1 MKPAFQPAPTSHRKG
16 AVSRGQ
22 EGNVPALEA
31 FGKCRLITYIS
42 LNMKNKKPIKQKNTS
57 GPRRSEQPRADALPT
72 REQLLEALAQDADIK
87 GKRDLAKVFG
97 IRGDMRRPFK
107 AMLAELEGDGIITRT
122 RKALRRTAALPHV
135 TVLDIPSDADP
146 DNLHAF
152 PAQWNEEEGEK
163 PRVAVVPGRDARVVP
178 APGDRILA
186 RIDAG
191 DGEIPVYTAKPMKVL
206 DKPRRAHI
214 GIVRMDN
221 EGARLIPID
230 RKQKEMRI
238 PLGDLGTSKDGDLV
252 EVEVKLSGRLMIPR
266 AKVTNVIGNPASEGA
281 VSMIAI
287 HNLEI
292 PYVFPTSVIREAK
305 EAKEATL
312 KGRED
317 WRDLPLITIDPPD
330 AKDHD
335 DAVHAAP
342 DDDPNNDGGF
352 VVTVAIADVA
362 AYVTPGSALDREA
375 YLRGNSVYF
384 PDRVVPMLPER
395 ISNELCSLKEGV
407 PRAALAVRMVL
418 NADGR
423 KIRHSFHRI
432 LMRSAAKLSY
442 QQAQE
447 AIDGNADDKTGPLL
461 EPILRPL
468 WDAYGAMAGARDKR
482 GPLDLDLPERKIIL
496 DAKGM
501 VADIRIPERLEAHRL
516 IEEMMIAANVAA
528 AETLEH
534 KRTELLYRVHDEPS
548 SEKLQSLR
556 DFLGSLD
563 IAVKKSDNVRAS
575 DFNGILAQARKAGN
589 VEQVSEMVLRSQAQA
604 EYAPEN
610 YGHFGLNLD
619 RYAHFTSPIR
629 RYADLIVHRG
639 LIRALGLGDDGL
651 TDQESAK
658 LAGIGQ
664 HISATERRAMLAER
678 ETSDRLLAQ
687 FLAQKIG
694 AKFEGRISGV
704 TRSGLFIRLL
714 ETGADGFIPASTL
727 GQDYYRY
734 VEERQAMIGERTGE
748 TFTLGDRVTV
758 RLLEAAPVAGAL
770 RFELLSEGVRGNPPS
785 GRRLRKGPS
794 KSYGPKGRK
803 KR

>member
-1 MKPAFQPAPTSHRKG
+1 MPIPP
-16 AVSRGQ
+16 
-22 EGNVPALEA
+22 
-31 FGKCRLITYIS
+31 
-42 LNMKNKKPIKQKNTS
+42 KKPKNTS
-57 GPRRSEQPRADALPT
+57 GPRRARQPAAGALPT
-72 REQLLEALAQDADIK
+72 REQLLEALAQQSDIK

-107 AMLAELEGDGIITRT
+107 AMLAELEGEGIITRT

-152 PAQWNEEEGEK
+152 PAQWNEEEGER
-163 PRVAVVPGRDARVVP
+163 PRVTVIQGRDARVAP

-191 DGEIPVYTAKPMKVL
+191 EAEVPVYTAKPMKIL
-206 DKPRRAHI
+206 DKPRKGQI
-214 GIVRMDN
+214 GIVRMDDD
-221 EGARLIPID
+221 GARLIPVD

-238 PLGDLGTSKDGDLV
+238 PLGDLLTASDGDLV

-266 AKVTNVIGNPASEGA
+266 AKVVAVIGNPMSEGA
-281 VSMIAI
+281 ISLIAI

-292 PYVFPTSVIREAK
+292 PYRFPASVTREAE

-317 WRDLPLITIDPPD
+317 WRELPLVTIDPPD

-335 DAVHAAP
+335 DAVYAEPDTDAANP
-342 DDDPNNDGGF
+342 GGF
-352 VVTVAIADVA
+352 IVYVAIADVA
-362 AYVTPGSALDREA
+362 AYVRPGTALDREA

-395 ISNELCSLKEGV
+395 ISNELCSLKEAE
-407 PRAALAVRMVL
+407 PRASLAVRMVMG
-418 NADGR
+418 ADGR
-423 KIRHSFHRI
+423 KRSHSFHRV

-442 QQAQE
+442 QQAQA
-447 AIDGNADDKTGPLL
+447 AIDGNPDDKTGPILG
-461 EPILRPL
+461 PILRPL
-468 WDAYGAMAGARDKR
+468 WAAYAAMAKARDQR
-482 GPLDLDLPERKIIL
+482 GPLDLDLPERKIVL
-496 DAKGM
+496 DDKGL
-501 VADIRIPERLEAHRL
+501 VKDIRIPERLDAHRL

-528 AETLEH
+528 AETLES
-534 KRTELLYRVHDEPS
+534 KRSPLLYRVHDEPS
-548 SEKLQSLR
+548 SEKLQALR

-563 IAVKKSDNVRAS
+563 IAVKKSDSVRAS
-575 DFNGILAQARKAGN
+575 DFNGVLAQSRKAGN

-629 RYADLIVHRG
+629 RYADLIVHRA
-639 LIRALGLGDDGL
+639 LIKALDLGSDGL
-651 TDQESAK
+651 SEQEGLK
-658 LAGIGQ
+658 LTGIGQ

-678 ETSDRLLAQ
+678 ETADRLLAQ
-687 FLAQKIG
+687 FLSAQIG
-694 AKFEGRISGV
+694 ARFEGRISGV
-704 TRSGLFIRLL
+704 TRSGLFVRLL
-714 ETGADGFIPASTL
+714 DTGADGFIPASTL

-734 VEERQAMIGERTGE
+734 VEEMQSMVGERTGE
-748 TFTLGDRVTV
+748 KFSLGDRVTV
-758 RLLEAAPVAGAL
+758 RLLEVAPIAGAM
-770 RFELLSEGVRGNPPS
+770 RFELLSEGTRVNPSSVRRGQKRPS
-785 GRRLRKGPS
+785 R
-794 KSYGPKGRK
+794 SYGPKGRK

>member
-1 MKPAFQPAPTSHRKG
+1 MAKPP
-16 AVSRGQ
+16 
-22 EGNVPALEA
+22 
-31 FGKCRLITYIS
+31 
-42 LNMKNKKPIKQKNTS
+42 KKKHTS
-57 GPRRSEQPRADALPT
+57 GPRRPVQPRAAELPT
-72 REQLLEALAQDADIK
+72 REQLLEALAQDETVK

-107 AMLAELEGDGIITRT
+107 AMLNALEGEGVITRT
-122 RKALRRTAALPHV
+122 RKALRRTAALPPV

-146 DNLHAF
+146 DDLHAY
-152 PAQWNEEEGEK
+152 PAQWNPEEGEP
-163 PRVAVVPGRDARVVP
+163 PRVRVIAGPGARVAP

-191 DGEIPVYTAKPMKVL
+191 DGPVPAYAARPMKVL

-214 GIVRMDN
+214 GIVRRD
-221 EGARLIPID
+221 EDGARLIPVD

-238 PLGDLGTSKDGDLV
+238 PLGDLGEAQDGDLV

-266 AKVTNVIGNPASEGA
+266 ARVTNVIGNPRSEGA
-281 VSMIAI
+281 ISLIAI

-292 PYVFPTSVIREAK
+292 PHRFPASVLREAEDAK
-305 EAKEATL
+305 EAGL
-312 KGRED
+312 RGRED
-317 WRDLPLITIDPPD
+317 WRELPLVTIDPPD

-342 DDDPNNDGGF
+342 DTDGNNPGGF

-362 AYVTPGSALDREA
+362 AYVRPGTALDREA

-395 ISNELCSLKEGV
+395 ISNELCSLKQGE

-418 NADGR
+418 GADGR
-423 KIRHSFHRI
+423 KRSHSFHRI
-432 LMRSAAKLSY
+432 LMRSAARLSY
-442 QQAQE
+442 GQAQA
-447 AIDGNADDKTGPLL
+447 AIDGRPDDQTGPLL
-461 EPILRPL
+461 EPILKPL
-468 WDAYGAMAGARDKR
+468 WAAYAAMARARDKR
-482 GPLDLDLPERKIIL
+482 GPLDLDLPERKILL
-496 DAKGM
+496 DDKGM
-501 VADIRIPERLEAHRL
+501 VRDIFIPERLEAHRL

-528 AETLEH
+528 AETLEQ

-548 SEKLQSLR
+548 SEKLQALR

-563 IAVKKSDNVRAS
+563 IAVKKSDAVRAS
-575 DFNGILAQARKAGN
+575 DFNGILHQARKAGN

-604 EYAPEN
+604 EYAAEN

-629 RYADLIVHRG
+629 RYADLIVHRA
-639 LIRALGLGDDGL
+639 LIKALGLGSDGL
-651 TDQESAK
+651 TEQEAAK
-658 LAGIGQ
+658 LPGIAQ

-678 ETSDRLLAQ
+678 ETADRLLAQ
-687 FLAQKIG
+687 FLADRIG
-694 AKFEGRISGV
+694 ARFEGRISGIA
-704 TRSGLFIRLL
+704 RAGLFIRLT
-714 ETGADGFIPASTL
+714 ETGADGFVPASTL
-727 GQDYYRY
+727 GQDYYRF
-734 VEERQAMIGERTGE
+734 VEERQAMIGERSGE

-770 RFELLSEGVRGNPPS
+770 RFELLSEGTRGNPPS
-785 GRRLRKGPS
+785 GRRPRKSPSRSSFGPR
-794 KSYGPKGRK
+794 GRR

>member
-1 MKPAFQPAPTSHRKG
+1 MAKTPKP
-16 AVSRGQ
+16 
-22 EGNVPALEA
+22 
-31 FGKCRLITYIS
+31 
-42 LNMKNKKPIKQKNTS
+42 KNTS
-57 GPRRSEQPRADALPT
+57 GPKRPRLPVADRLPT
-72 REQLLEALAQDADIK
+72 REQLLEALAQQDDIK

-97 IRGDMRRPFK
+97 IRGDLRRPFK
-107 AMLAELEGDGIITRT
+107 EMLNELEGEGVITRT

-135 TVLDIPSDADP
+135 TVLDIPGDADP
-146 DNLHAF
+146 DDLHAF
-152 PAQWNEEEGEK
+152 PAQWNPEEGEM
-163 PRVAVVPGRDARVVP
+163 PRVRVLVNAKSRIVP

-191 DGEIPVYTAKPMKVL
+191 EGPIPDYSAKPMKVL

-214 GIVRMDN
+214 GIVRMD
-221 EGARLIPID
+221 EDGARLIPVD

-238 PLGDLGTSKDGDLV
+238 PQGDLGAAQDGDLV

-266 AKVTNVIGNPASEGA
+266 ARVTNVIGNPASEGA

-292 PYVFPTSVIREAK
+292 PYKFPASVLREAD
-305 EAKEATL
+305 EAREATL

-317 WRDLPLITIDPPD
+317 WRDLPLITIDPAD

-335 DAVHAAP
+335 DAVHAAR
-342 DDDPNNDGGF
+342 NEDGGF

-362 AYVTPGSALDREA
+362 AYVRPGTALDREA

-395 ISNELCSLKEGV
+395 ISNDLCSLKQGEA
-407 PRAALAVRMVL
+407 RAALAVRMVL
-418 NADGR
+418 GADGR
-423 KIRHSFHRI
+423 KQSHSFHRI

-442 QQAQE
+442 QQAQA
-447 AIDGNADDKTGPLL
+447 AIDGRPDDQTDPLL

-468 WDAYGAMAGARDKR
+468 WAAYAAMGKARDQR
-482 GPLDLDLPERKIIL
+482 APLDLDLPERKILL
-496 DAKGM
+496 DDKGM
-501 VADIRIPERLEAHRL
+501 VRDIHIPERLDAHRL

-528 AETLEH
+528 AETLEQ
-534 KRTELLYRVHDEPS
+534 KRSELLYRVHDEPS
-548 SEKLQSLR
+548 SEKLQALR

-563 IAVKKSDNVRAS
+563 ISVKKSDSVRAA
-575 DFNGILAQARKAGN
+575 DFNGILGQARRAGN
-589 VEQVSEMVLRSQAQA
+589 IEQVSEMVLRSQAQA
-604 EYAPEN
+604 EYAAEN

-629 RYADLIVHRG
+629 RYADLIVHRA
-639 LIRALGLGDDGL
+639 LIRALDLGDDGL
-651 TDQESAK
+651 TEQEAQK
-658 LAGIGQ
+658 LAGIAQ

-687 FLAQKIG
+687 YLAERIG
-694 AKFEGRISGV
+694 ARFAGRISGV
-704 TRSGLFIRLL
+704 TRSGLFIRLS
-714 ETGADGFIPASTL
+714 ETGADGFVPASTL

-734 VEERQAMIGERTGE
+734 VEERQAMIGERSGE
-748 TFTLGDRVTV
+748 TFGLGDPVEV

-770 RFELLSEGVRGNPPS
+770 RFELLSEGRRGNPPS
-785 GRRLRKGPS
+785 GRRPRKTPS
-794 KSYGPKGRK
+794 RSFGPKGRR

>member
-1 MKPAFQPAPTSHRKG
+1 MAQ
-16 AVSRGQ
+16 
-22 EGNVPALEA
+22 VPP
-31 FGKCRLITYIS
+31 
-42 LNMKNKKPIKQKNTS
+42 KKAKNTS
-57 GPRRSEQPRADALPT
+57 GPRRARQPAAGALPT
-72 REQLLEALAQDADIK
+72 REQLLEALAQQSDIK

-107 AMLAELEGDGIITRT
+107 AMLAELEGEGIITRT

-135 TVLDIPSDADP
+135 TVLDIPADADP

-152 PAQWNEEEGEK
+152 PAQWNEEEGER
-163 PRVAVVPGRDARVVP
+163 PRVTVIQGRDARVAP

-191 DGEIPVYTAKPMKVL
+191 EAEVPVYTAKPMKIL
-206 DKPRRAHI
+206 DKPRKGQI
-214 GIVRMDN
+214 GIVRMDDD
-221 EGARLIPID
+221 GARLIPVD

-238 PLGDLGTSKDGDLV
+238 PLGDLLTASDGDLV

-266 AKVTNVIGNPASEGA
+266 AKVVAVIGNPMSEGA
-281 VSMIAI
+281 ISLIAI

-292 PYVFPTSVIREAK
+292 PYRFPASVTREAE

-317 WRDLPLITIDPPD
+317 WRELPLVTIDPPD

-335 DAVHAAP
+335 DAVYAEPDTDAANP
-342 DDDPNNDGGF
+342 GGF
-352 VVTVAIADVA
+352 IVYVAIADVA
-362 AYVTPGSALDREA
+362 AYVRPGTALDREA

-395 ISNELCSLKEGV
+395 ISNELCSLKEGE
-407 PRAALAVRMVL
+407 PRASLAVRMVMG
-418 NADGR
+418 ADGR
-423 KIRHSFHRI
+423 KRSHSFHRV

-442 QQAQE
+442 QQAQA
-447 AIDGNADDKTGPLL
+447 AIDGNPDDKTGPIL

-468 WDAYGAMAGARDKR
+468 WAAYAAMAKARDQR
-482 GPLDLDLPERKIIL
+482 GPLDLDLPERKIVL
-496 DAKGM
+496 DDKGL
-501 VADIRIPERLEAHRL
+501 VKDIRIPERLDAHRL

-528 AETLEH
+528 AETLES
-534 KRTELLYRVHDEPS
+534 KRSPLLYRVHDEPS
-548 SEKLQSLR
+548 SEKLQALR

-563 IAVKKSDNVRAS
+563 IAVKKSDSVRAS
-575 DFNGILAQARKAGN
+575 DFNGVLAQSRKAGN

-629 RYADLIVHRG
+629 RYADLIVHRA
-639 LIRALGLGDDGL
+639 LIKALDLGSDGL
-651 TDQESAK
+651 SEQEGLK
-658 LAGIGQ
+658 LTGIGQ

-678 ETSDRLLAQ
+678 ETADRLLAQ
-687 FLAQKIG
+687 FLSVQIG
-694 AKFEGRISGV
+694 ARFEGRISGV
-704 TRSGLFIRLL
+704 TRSGLFVRLL
-714 ETGADGFIPASTL
+714 DTGADGFIPASTL

-734 VEERQAMIGERTGE
+734 VEEMQSMVGERTGE
-748 TFTLGDRVTV
+748 KFSLGDRVTV
-758 RLLEAAPVAGAL
+758 RLLEVAPIAGAM
-770 RFELLSEGVRGNPPS
+770 RFELLSEGTRVNPSSVRRGQKRPS
-785 GRRLRKGPS
+785 R
-794 KSYGPKGRK
+794 SYGPKGRK

>member
-1 MKPAFQPAPTSHRKG
+1 MAKTPKS
-16 AVSRGQ
+16 
-22 EGNVPALEA
+22 
-31 FGKCRLITYIS
+31 
-42 LNMKNKKPIKQKNTS
+42 KNTS
-57 GPRRSEQPRADALPT
+57 GPKRAVQTRASELPS
-72 REQLLEALAQDADIK
+72 REQLLAALAEQDDIK

-107 AMLAELEGDGIITRT
+107 AMLAELEGEGVITRT

-152 PAQWNEEEGEK
+152 PAQWNPEEGEM
-163 PRVAVVPGRDARVVP
+163 PRVRVLVDAHSRVAP

-191 DGEIPVYTAKPMKVL
+191 DGPVPDYSAKPMKVL
-206 DKPRRAHI
+206 DKPRRAQI

-221 EGARLIPID
+221 EGARLIPVD

-238 PLGDLGTSKDGDLV
+238 PLGDLGNAADGDLV

-266 AKVTNVIGNPASEGA
+266 ARVTNVIGNPASEGA
-281 VSMIAI
+281 VSLIAI
-287 HNLEI
+287 HSLEI
-292 PYVFPTSVIREAK
+292 PYKFPNSVIREAE

-317 WRDLPLITIDPPD
+317 WRDLPLVTIDPPD

-335 DAVHAAP
+335 DAVHAAKDEDAANP
-342 DDDPNNDGGF
+342 GGF

-362 AYVTPGSALDREA
+362 AYVRPGTALDREA

-395 ISNELCSLKEGV
+395 ISNDLCSLKQGEA
-407 PRAALAVRMVL
+407 RAALAVRMVL
-418 NADGR
+418 GADGR
-423 KIRHSFHRI
+423 KRSHTFHRI

-442 QQAQE
+442 QQAQA
-447 AIDGNADDKTGPLL
+447 AIDGNPDDQTGPLL

-468 WDAYGAMAGARDKR
+468 WAAYAAMAKARDHR
-482 GPLDLDLPERKIIL
+482 GPLDLDLPERKIVL
-496 DAKGM
+496 DGKGM
-501 VADIRIPERLEAHRL
+501 VADIRIPERLDAHRL
-516 IEEMMIAANVAA
+516 IEEMMILANVAA
-528 AETLEH
+528 AETLEQ
-534 KRTELLYRVHDEPS
+534 KRSELLYRVHDEPS
-548 SEKLQSLR
+548 SEKLQALR

-563 IAVKKSDNVRAS
+563 ISVKKTDAVRAS
-575 DFNGILAQARKAGN
+575 DFNGILHQARKAGN
-589 VEQVSEMVLRSQAQA
+589 IEQVSEMVLRSQAQA
-604 EYAPEN
+604 EYAAEN

-629 RYADLIVHRG
+629 RYADLIVHRA

-651 TDQESAK
+651 SEQEATK
-658 LAGIGQ
+658 LPGIAQ
-664 HISATERRAMLAER
+664 HISATDRRAMMAER

-687 FLAQKIG
+687 FLATKIG
-694 AKFEGRISGV
+694 ARFDGRISGV
-704 TRSGLFIRLL
+704 TRSGLFIRLI
-714 ETGADGFIPASTL
+714 ETGADGFVPASTL

-734 VEERQAMIGERTGE
+734 VEERQAMIGERSGE
-748 TFTLGDRVTV
+748 TFALGDRVEV

-770 RFELLSEGVRGNPPS
+770 RFELLTEGRRGNPPS
-785 GRRLRKGPS
+785 GRRASKGPS
-794 KSYGPKGRK
+794 RSFGQKGRR